1 MAYHLC
7 ISVHTKH
14 ETINIIEVSIMALLR
29 YTRPNYRHL
38 SKSFNELM
46 DEFFEPINAL
56 TTNDI
61 TPKVDIR
68 ENEQE
73 FEFLLELPGVRKED
87 LQIELE
93 QDVLYV
99 SGERKVA
106 EETKETN
113 VHRMEQFYG
122 SFHRSFH
129 LPQGLDKENITA
141 QCLDGIL
148 RLTIKK
154 DEKAVKK
161 QIEIQ

>member
-1 MAYHLC
+1 
-7 ISVHTKH
+7 
-14 ETINIIEVSIMALLR
+14 MALVR
-29 YTRPNYRHL
+29 YTRPKYRHL

-46 DEFFEPINAL
+46 DEFFEPTNAQ
-56 TTNDI
+56 TTNNL

-73 FEFLLELPGVRKED
+73 FELLLELPGVRKED
-87 LQIELE
+87 MQIELE

-99 SGERKVA
+99 SGERKAA

-129 LPQGLDKENITA
+129 LPQGLDKDTIA
-141 QCLDGIL
+141 AKYQDGIL

-154 DEKAVKK
+154 HEKAIKK
-161 QIEIQ
+161 QIVIQ

>member
-7 ISVHTKH
+7 LSVQTKRK
-14 ETINIIEVSIMALLR
+14 TINYIEVPIMALVR
-29 YTRPNYRHL
+29 YTRPKYRHL

-46 DEFFEPINAL
+46 DEFFEPSNAR
-56 TTNDI
+56 TTNNL

-73 FEFLLELPGVRKED
+73 SQFLLELPGVRKED
-87 LQIELE
+87 IQIEVE

-99 SGERKVA
+99 SGERKAA

-122 SFHRSFH
+122 SFHRRFH
-129 LPQGLDKENITA
+129 LPQGLDKETIAA
-141 QCLDGIL
+141 QYQDGIL
-148 RLTIKK
+148 RLTIQKH
-154 DEKAVKK
+154 EKAIKK
-161 QIEIQ
+161 QIVIQ

>member
-1 MAYHLC
+1 M
-7 ISVHTKH
+7 TK
-14 ETINIIEVSIMALLR
+14 IIEVSIMALVR

-46 DEFFEPINAL
+46 DEFFEPINARTMNNL
-56 TTNDI
+56 

-73 FEFLLELPGVRKED
+73 FEFLLELPGVRKKD

-141 QCLDGIL
+141 QYQDGIL
-148 RLTIKK
+148 RLTVKK

-161 QIEIQ
+161 QIIVQ

>member
-1 MAYHLC
+1 M
-7 ISVHTKH
+7 
-14 ETINIIEVSIMALLR
+14 INIIEVPIMALIR
-29 YTRPNYRHL
+29 YTRPNYQHL

-46 DEFFEPINAL
+46 DEFFEPINARTMNNL
-56 TTNDI
+56 

-141 QCLDGIL
+141 QYQDGIL

-161 QIEIQ
+161 QIVIQ

>member
-1 MAYHLC
+1 M
-7 ISVHTKH
+7 IK
-14 ETINIIEVSIMALLR
+14 IIEVSIMALVR

-46 DEFFEPINAL
+46 DEFLEPINAR
-56 TTNDI
+56 TTNI
-61 TPKVDIR
+61 LTPKVDIH
-68 ENEQE
+68 ENDQE

-122 SFHRSFH
+122 SFHRSFY
-129 LPQGLDKENITA
+129 LPQGLDKENIIA
-141 QCLDGIL
+141 QYQDGIL

-161 QIEIQ
+161 QIAIQ

>member
-7 ISVHTKH
+7 LSVQTKRK
-14 ETINIIEVSIMALLR
+14 TINYIEVPIMALVR

-46 DEFFEPINAL
+46 DEFFEPTNAQ
-56 TTNDI
+56 TTNNL

-87 LQIELE
+87 IQIEVE

-99 SGERKVA
+99 SGERKAA
-106 EETKETN
+106 EETKKLMCTEWN
-113 VHRMEQFYG
+113 
-122 SFHRSFH
+122 SFMVPF
-129 LPQGLDKENITA
+129 
-141 QCLDGIL
+141 
-148 RLTIKK
+148 
-154 DEKAVKK
+154 
-161 QIEIQ
+161 IEVFTSLKG

>member
-1 MAYHLC
+1 
-7 ISVHTKH
+7 
-14 ETINIIEVSIMALLR
+14 MALVR
-29 YTRPNYRHL
+29 YTRPKYRHL

-46 DEFFEPINAL
+46 DEFFEPTNAQ
-56 TTNDI
+56 TTNNL

-73 FEFLLELPGVRKED
+73 FQFLLELPGVHKED
-87 LQIELE
+87 IQIEVE

-99 SGERKVA
+99 SGERKAA

-129 LPQGLDKENITA
+129 LPQGLDKETIAA
-141 QCLDGIL
+141 QYQDGIL
-148 RLTIKK
+148 RLTIQKH
-154 DEKAVKK
+154 EKAIKK
-161 QIEIQ
+161 QIVIQ

>member
-1 MAYHLC
+1 M
-7 ISVHTKH
+7 IK
-14 ETINIIEVSIMALLR
+14 IIEVSIMALVR

-46 DEFFEPINAL
+46 DEFLEPINAR
-56 TTNDI
+56 TTNI
-61 TPKVDIR
+61 LTPKVDIH

-141 QCLDGIL
+141 QYQDGIL

-161 QIEIQ
+161 QIAIQ

>member
-1 MAYHLC
+1 M
-7 ISVHTKH
+7 
-14 ETINIIEVSIMALLR
+14 INIIEVPIMALIR
-29 YTRPNYRHL
+29 YTRPNYQHL
-38 SKSFNELM
+38 SKSFNELI
-46 DEFFEPINAL
+46 DEFFEPINARTMNNL
-56 TTNDI
+56 

-73 FEFLLELPGVRKED
+73 FEFFLELPGVSKED

-113 VHRMEQFYG
+113 VHIMEQFYG

-141 QCLDGIL
+141 QCQDGIL

-154 DEKAVKK
+154 DKKAVKK
-161 QIEIQ
+161 QIAIQ

>member
-1 MAYHLC
+1 
-7 ISVHTKH
+7 
-14 ETINIIEVSIMALLR
+14 MALVR

-46 DEFFEPINAL
+46 DEFFEPMNAR
-56 TTNDI
+56 TPNNFI
-61 TPKVDIR
+61 PKVDIH

-87 LQIELE
+87 MQIEVD

-99 SGERKVA
+99 SGERKAA

-113 VHRMEQFYG
+113 VHRMEQCYG

-129 LPQGLDKENITA
+129 LPQGLDKETIAA
-141 QCLDGIL
+141 QYHDGIL
-148 RLTIKK
+148 RLIIQKH
-154 DEKAVKK
+154 EKAIKK
-161 QIEIQ
+161 QIVIQ

>member
-1 MAYHLC
+1 M
-7 ISVHTKH
+7 IK
-14 ETINIIEVSIMALLR
+14 IIEVSIMALVR

-46 DEFFEPINAL
+46 DEFFEPINARTMNNL
-56 TTNDI
+56 

-141 QCLDGIL
+141 QYQNGIL

-161 QIEIQ
+161 QIIVQ

>member
-7 ISVHTKH
+7 ISVQTKH

-56 TTNDI
+56 TTNDLA
-61 TPKVDIR
+61 PKVDIR

>member
-1 MAYHLC
+1 M
-7 ISVHTKH
+7 IK
-14 ETINIIEVSIMALLR
+14 IIEVSIMALVR

-46 DEFFEPINAL
+46 DEFLEPINAR
-56 TTNDI
+56 TTNI
-61 TPKVDIR
+61 LTPKVDIH

-141 QCLDGIL
+141 QYQNGIL

-161 QIEIQ
+161 QIIVQ

>member
-1 MAYHLC
+1 M
-7 ISVHTKH
+7 IK
-14 ETINIIEVSIMALLR
+14 IIEVSIMALVR

-46 DEFFEPINAL
+46 DEFLEPINAR
-56 TTNDI
+56 TTNI
-61 TPKVDIR
+61 LTPKVDIH

-141 QCLDGIL
+141 QYQDGIL

-161 QIEIQ
+161 QIIVQ

>member
-1 MAYHLC
+1 M
-7 ISVHTKH
+7 IK
-14 ETINIIEVSIMALLR
+14 IIEVSIMALLR

-46 DEFFEPINAL
+46 DEFFEPINAR
-56 TTNDI
+56 TTNNL

-122 SFHRSFH
+122 SFHRIFH
-129 LPQGLDKENITA
+129 LPQWLDKENITA
-141 QCLDGIL
+141 QYQDGIL

-161 QIEIQ
+161 QIIVQ

>member
-1 MAYHLC
+1 M
-7 ISVHTKH
+7 
-14 ETINIIEVSIMALLR
+14 INIIEVSIMALVR

-46 DEFFEPINAL
+46 DEFFEPINAR
-56 TTNDI
+56 TTNI
-61 TPKVDIR
+61 LTPKVDIH

-113 VHRMEQFYG
+113 VHIMEQFYG

-129 LPQGLDKENITA
+129 LPQGLDKENIIA
-141 QCLDGIL
+141 QCQDGIL

-154 DEKAVKK
+154 DKKAVKK
-161 QIEIQ
+161 QIAIQ

>member
-1 MAYHLC
+1 M
-7 ISVHTKH
+7 
-14 ETINIIEVSIMALLR
+14 INIIEVSIMALVR

-46 DEFFEPINAL
+46 DEFFEPINAR
-56 TTNDI
+56 TTNNL

-113 VHRMEQFYG
+113 VHIMEQFYG

-141 QCLDGIL
+141 QCQDGIL

-161 QIEIQ
+161 QIAIQ

>member
-1 MAYHLC
+1 M
-7 ISVHTKH
+7 
-14 ETINIIEVSIMALLR
+14 INIIEVPIMALVR

-46 DEFFEPINAL
+46 DEFFEPINAR
-56 TTNDI
+56 TTNI
-61 TPKVDIR
+61 LTPKVDIH

-73 FEFLLELPGVRKED
+73 FEFLLEVPGVRKED

-141 QCLDGIL
+141 QYQDGIL

-161 QIEIQ
+161 QIIVQ

>member
-1 MAYHLC
+1 M
-7 ISVHTKH
+7 
-14 ETINIIEVSIMALLR
+14 
-29 YTRPNYRHL
+29 
-38 SKSFNELM
+38 
-46 DEFFEPINAL
+46 
-56 TTNDI
+56 
-61 TPKVDIR
+61 
-68 ENEQE
+68 
-73 FEFLLELPGVRKED
+73 LELPGVRKED

-141 QCLDGIL
+141 QYQDGIL

-161 QIEIQ
+161 QIIVQ